1 MNESIKR
8 RINRLGLAG
17 RIFSW
22 VSIALLFI
30 GFGFGSWIL
39 LLFGL
44 RDGAYFSYQYTIM
57 YDVELLLNGIAEQSS
72 TALVLGKVFRLNAIP
87 VIVSCIAV
95 ILISLDGLSAEL
107 RRCDTPFSDAV
118 MRRLNGYAW
127 TRFVCTTILFVTMLA
142 SRLLNTWPISA
153 AGITASA
160 GSIAAWIIFSLALR
174 LPNTWPISAAGIT
187 ASAAGI
193 AVSILFSVIVL
204 LLVRSFR
211 HGAQLQPEE
220 RVKAKAKRTGLVMQI
235 ITIAMVLLI
244 GISCVASI
252 LYETSYAEVT
262 LTISDQAMGRNPLP
276 LWISIISSGLLCVL
290 GIVACVFQMRVASGY
305 RNGTPFAEDTL
316 RRTNRF
322 AKVLLLCTGA
332 AAVVKIIFSIL
343 SKPYHIMDNI
353 YNVTTGN
360 IFGALYSAVLILVPF
375 FAGLIMLFL
384 TKVFRRGAQ
393 LQTEGDETL

>member
-22 VSIALLFI
+22 VSIALLFV
-30 GFGFGSWIL
+30 GFGFGSWFLI
-39 LLFGL
+39 LFGL
-44 RDGAYFSYQYTIM
+44 RDSAYFSYQSAIM
-57 YDVELLLNGIAEQSS
+57 YDVDLFFNIVAGQSVK
-72 TALVLGKVFRLNAIP
+72 LVLGEVFRINAIP

-95 ILISLDGLSAEL
+95 NLISLDGLSAEL

-127 TRFVCTTILFVTMLA
+127 TRFVCTTIIFVVMLV
-142 SRLLNTWPISA
+142 SRILNTWFIPA
-153 AGITASA
+153 VGVVTFAS
-160 GSIAAWIIFSLALR
+160 
-174 LPNTWPISAAGIT
+174 
-187 ASAAGI
+187 GI

-211 HGAQLQPEE
+211 RGAQLQPED

-235 ITIAMVLLI
+235 ITIAMVLLT
-244 GISCVASI
+244 GISCAASI
-252 LYETSYAEVT
+252 LYETGYAEVT
-262 LTISDQAMGRNPLP
+262 QTISGQTMGRNLLP
-276 LWISIISSGLLCVL
+276 SWISILSNGLLCVL
-290 GIVACVFQMRVASGY
+290 GIVACVFQMRLASGF
-305 RNGTPFAEDTL
+305 RRETPDTEDTL

-343 SKPYHIMDNI
+343 YKPYHIMD
-353 YNVTTGN
+353 YVLNVTTGN

-375 FAGLIMLFL
+375 FSGLIMLFL

-393 LQTEGDETL
+393 LQEEADETL